1 MIFKKHFFEFLNE
14 DSVLESSPLNALTN
28 IGELNAFIHEGYFEP
43 MDTYREYLHMNN
55 LWDSGNAPW
64 TINV

>member
-1 MIFKKHFFEFLNE
+1 MKTHLR
-14 DSVLESSPLNALTN
+14 VSPLNALTN
-28 IGELNAFIHEGYFEP
+28 IGELVFIHEGYFEP

-55 LWDSGNAPW
+55 LRNSGNAPW